1 MGIAQGAF
9 QKGELKMRRVLPV
22 LFISIS
28 IVTFFGIRSDSGTAQ
43 ERAAFVPG
51 EVIVFFTDRESTVVE
66 RTTDGKS

>member
-1 MGIAQGAF
+1 
-9 QKGELKMRRVLPV
+9 MRRVLPV